1 MNFLVVD
8 DEPLILKDLE
18 DTLKRIRPS
27 CTVHSFTSARQALS
41 EAEREIYD
49 AAFLDIELSYT
60 NGILLAKQL
69 KELQPNL
76 PVVFVTSYEKY
87 AVDAFSIHAAGYLLK
102 PVEEEQLER
111 ELTFLKLKNIAKRCV
126 ITTFGGF
133 DISVDGKPLS
143 FKRAKAKE
151 LLAYLVDRKGCSVT
165 TKEACAVLWED
176 LPYNSARKN
185 YFQTLMVELK
195 NTLKEAGAEN
205 ILHKSRNSYAVN
217 PQNFDCD
224 YYRFLQ
230 GDITAINQSHG
241 DYLICYSWAEFTIGR
256 IEKRLESPS
265 RF

>member
-8 DEPLILKDLE
+8 DEPLILQDLE

-49 AAFLDIELSYT
+49 AAFLDIELGYT

-151 LLAYLVDRKGCSVT
+151 LLAYLVDRKGCRVT

-230 GDITAINQSHG
+230 GDITAINQYHG

-256 IEKRLESPS
+256 I
-265 RF
+265 

>member
-1 MNFLVVD
+1 M
-8 DEPLILKDLE
+8 
-18 DTLKRIRPS
+18 
-27 CTVHSFTSARQALS
+27 
-41 EAEREIYD
+41 
-49 AAFLDIELSYT
+49 
-60 NGILLAKQL
+60 
-69 KELQPNL
+69 
-76 PVVFVTSYEKY
+76 
-87 AVDAFSIHAAGYLLK
+87 
-102 PVEEEQLER
+102 
-111 ELTFLKLKNIAKRCV
+111 
-126 ITTFGGF
+126 
-133 DISVDGKPLS
+133 
-143 FKRAKAKE
+143 
-151 LLAYLVDRKGCSVT
+151 DRKGCSVT

-230 GDITAINQSHG
+230 GDITAINQYHG

>member
-8 DEPLILKDLE
+8 DEPLILQDLE

-27 CTVHSFTSARQALS
+27 CTVHSFTSARQAL
-41 EAEREIYD
+41 YD
-49 AAFLDIELSYT
+49 AAFLDIELGYT

-76 PVVFVTSYEKY
+76 PVVFMTSYEKY

-111 ELTFLKLKNIAKRCV
+111 ELTFLKLKNIAKRSV

-151 LLAYLVDRKGCSVT
+151 LLAYLVDRIGCRVT
-165 TKEACAVLWED
+165 TKVACAVLWED

-230 GDITAINQSHG
+230 GDITAINQYHG